1 MEQHIAA
8 YYKVLQQLATEA
20 VSSDTLRDNLA
31 TVARKTASAMKA
43 AGCSVLLFDAQRRSL
58 LHAVSYGLSDWYLRK
73 GFLDADK
80 SLSDTLK
87 GNVVT
92 VLDAA
97 TDSRIQYREMAQR
110 QRFTSVISVPL
121 KQGENVIG
129 ALRVYTHEQR
139 HFSNDDIK
147 FLTAVAGLAATA
159 VEKARLHQ
167 LTAGSP
173 VTSSDALPS
182 QTGSPGIPQDLI
194 RPVSFFH
201 PSEEEFARL
210 LDFYKIGWMY
220 EPRSF
225 PLGWNNNDSVK
236 EMFTP
241 DFYLPELDL
250 YIELTT
256 MKQALLREK
265 KRKMRLMKELYP
277 EVNIK
282 LLNKRDYHHLLAKYG
297 YGPLGRAEVDVEK
310 VFLSASQIH
319 SRVRQ
324 LGKAISR
331 DYAGKSPLLV
341 GVLKGVVCFMSDL
354 MRSISLPLSVDFIA
368 ISYYGDSQTENVRII
383 SGVDKSIAGVDVIMV
398 EDIVDTGMTLNFVLS
413 QLAIHK
419 PASLE
424 VCTLLDKRVR
434 RLVDVPIKYVG
445 FEVPDEFVVGYG
457 LDYNGEFRNLPFI
470 GTVTPIQPTT
480 SGGGDQTGGSHSGD
494 KINRKCPE

>member
-20 VSSDTLRDNLA
+20 VSGDTLKDNLA
-31 TVARKTASAMKA
+31 TIARKTASAMKA

-159 VEKARLHQ
+159 VENARLHQ

-341 GVLKGVVCFMSDL
+341 GILKGVVCFMSDL

-368 ISYYGDSQTENVRII
+368 ISYYDDSQTENVRII

-494 KINRKCPE
+494 K

>member
-58 LHAVSYGLSDWYLRK
+58 LHAVSFGLSDWYLRK

-97 TDSRIQYREMAQR
+97 TDTRIQYREMAQR
-110 QRFTSVISVPL
+110 QRFASVISVPL

-139 HFSNDDIK
+139 HFSNDDTK

-159 VEKARLHQ
+159 VRNAQLHQ
-167 LTAGSP
+167 LTAGFP
-173 VTSSDALPS
+173 VTSSEALPS

-225 PLGWNNNDSVK
+225 PLRWNNDRVE

-256 MKQALLREK
+256 LKQDLLREK

-282 LLNKRDYHHLLAKYG
+282 LLNKRDYHRLLAKYG

-324 LGKAISR
+324 LGKSISR
-331 DYAGKSPLLV
+331 DYTGRSPLLV

-368 ISYYGDSQTENVRII
+368 ISYYDDSQTENVRII

-398 EDIVDTGMTLNFVLS
+398 EDIVDTGMTLNFVLN
-413 QLAIHK
+413 QLATHK

-470 GTVTPIQPTT
+470 GTLTPIQPTT

-494 KINRKCPE
+494 K

>member
-8 YYKVLQQLATEA
+8 YYKVLQQLAAEA
-20 VSSDTLRDNLA
+20 VSGDTLKDNLA
-31 TVARKTASAMKA
+31 TIARKTASAMKA

-97 TDSRIQYREMAQR
+97 TDTRIQYREMAQR
-110 QRFTSVISVPL
+110 QRFASVISVPL

-139 HFSNDDIK
+139 HFTNDDIK
-147 FLTAVAGLAATA
+147 FLTAVAGLSATA
-159 VEKARLHQ
+159 VENTRLHQ

-480 SGGGDQTGGSHSGD
+480 SGGGDQAGGSLSGD
-494 KINRKCPE
+494 K